1 MTTKFKEFGLYYGYP
16 VCCTESFLKDVT
28 TRYFLKR
35 PERKL
40 QGTGFIPC
48 ESCNTKYTEEELI
61 SKINENRSKIL
72 ELFKGK

>member
-1 MTTKFKEFGLYYGYP
+1 MSLQNI
-16 VCCTESFLKDVT
+16 
-28 TRYFLKR
+28 FLKR

-72 ELFKGK
+72 ESFKG